1 MRENQFSKEARDL
14 TSRTVPRGAA
24 PLPIFPDEV
33 TSAGDRTDPFASE
46 GPMLTS
52 SEWPTSSEIEN
63 ALLDADPF
71 PTRDRALS
79 SAGDVPDL
87 FGELEPPLP
96 RDTLPS
102 PPPVADEPVRLEL
115 PRNQRLP

>member
-1 MRENQFSKEARDL
+1 MQEDQLSKQARDL
-14 TSRTVPRGAA
+14 SSRVVPRGAA
-24 PLPIFPDEV
+24 PLPTFPDEV

-52 SEWPTSSEIEN
+52 SEWPTSSEVEN
-63 ALLDADPF
+63 ALLDTDPF
-71 PTRDRALS
+71 PARDRTLNL
-79 SAGDVPDL
+79 AGDVADL

-102 PPPVADEPVRLEL
+102 PPPIADEPIRLEL
-115 PRNQRLP
+115 PGNQRLP